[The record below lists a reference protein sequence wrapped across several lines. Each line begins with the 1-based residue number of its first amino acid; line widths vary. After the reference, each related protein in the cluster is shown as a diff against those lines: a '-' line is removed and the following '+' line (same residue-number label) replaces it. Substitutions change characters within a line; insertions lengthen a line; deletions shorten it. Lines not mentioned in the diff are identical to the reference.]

1 MAATYQ
7 LYVATPENKFFDG
20 ETSQIVVRTTTGD
33 VGVLAR
39 HESLVA
45 ILKPGRLKILSQEG
59 DWKVADA
66 ASGIL
71 KVNGKKVTVLTDSAE
86 WVEEETAAAK

>member
-1 MAATYQ
+1 
-7 LYVATPENKFFDG
+7 
-20 ETSQIVVRTTTGD
+20 
-33 VGVLAR
+33 
-39 HESLVA
+39 
-45 ILKPGRLKILSQEG
+45 LSSEG

-71 KVNGKKVTVLTDSAE
+71 KVNGKKVTVLTDSAD